1 MRRFRLLDAMILV
14 AATAVGCAGT
24 NVLFAN
30 PDPNAIFAWRTFSEL
45 KDSLFESRDTEMK
58 WMTAVI
64 LCGEILAAC
73 APIVAAWGVALIAL
87 RWIGPRPRWRR
98 LAREPGIMAC
108 CASTT
113 PLIVLG
119 GHGIIYALG
128 HRYQLLIDYMVD
140 PIGMGLMI
148 WPMTL
153 GMSVLAAWM
162 TLLLGGRWRAE
173 PTWIDRLGRAIG
185 VFWVVVGLLMV
196 HIMFVI

>member
-30 PDPNAIFAWRTFSEL
+30 PDPNAIFSWRTFSDL
-45 KDSLFESRDTEMK
+45 KVAVFEGQDAETRS
-58 WMTAVI
+58 MTAVI
-64 LCGEILAAC
+64 LCGEILGAC
-73 APIVAAWGVALIAL
+73 APIVTAWGVALIAL
-87 RWIGPRPRWRR
+87 RWMGPRPRWRR
-98 LAREPGIMAC
+98 LAREPGLMAC
-108 CASTT
+108 CAST
-113 PLIVLG
+113 PSLIVLG
-119 GHGIIYALG
+119 VHGIIYAMG

-140 PIGMGLMI
+140 PIGMGLII
-148 WPMTL
+148 WPMII
-153 GMSVLAAWM
+153 GISVLAAWM

-196 HIMFVI
+196 HFMFVI

>member
-30 PDPNAIFAWRTFSEL
+30 PDPNAIFTWRVFSEL
-45 KDSLFESRDTEMK
+45 KDALFEGRDTEMRS
-58 WMTAVI
+58 MAAVM
-64 LCGEILAAC
+64 LCGEILGVC
-73 APIVAAWGVALIAL
+73 SPIVAAWCVALIVL

-98 LAREPGIMAC
+98 LAREPGLVAC
-108 CASTT
+108 CAST
-113 PLIVLG
+113 LSLVVLG

-128 HRYQLLIDYMVD
+128 LRYQTLIDFIDD
-140 PIGMGLMI
+140 PVGLGLILSTMIIGMA
-148 WPMTL
+148 
-153 GMSVLAAWM
+153 VLAAWM

-185 VFWVVVGLLMV
+185 VYWIVVGLLMF
-196 HIMFVI
+196 HILTVI